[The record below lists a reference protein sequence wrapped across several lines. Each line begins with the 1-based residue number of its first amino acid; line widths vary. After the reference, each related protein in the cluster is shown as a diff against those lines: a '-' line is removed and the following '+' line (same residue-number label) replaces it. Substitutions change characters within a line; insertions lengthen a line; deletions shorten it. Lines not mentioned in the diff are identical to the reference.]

1 MGGNTRTDRA
11 RTGNTPAG
19 RTRGGFAILPAAA
32 AVVPAVVTILPVV
45 IVAADAATERAG
57 NLG

>member
-1 MGGNTRTDRA
+1 MGGDTRTDRT
-11 RTGNTPAG
+11 RTGSIPAG
-19 RTRGGFAILPAAA
+19 RMRGGSGILPAAA
-32 AVVPAVVTILPVV
+32 AVVPPVVTILPVV